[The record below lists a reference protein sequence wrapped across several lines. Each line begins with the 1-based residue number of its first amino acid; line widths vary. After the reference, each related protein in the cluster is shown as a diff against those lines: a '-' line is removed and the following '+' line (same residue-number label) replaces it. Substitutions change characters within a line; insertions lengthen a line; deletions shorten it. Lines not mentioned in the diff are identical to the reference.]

1 MPTTINERQADVEA
15 SLDQNPV
22 ELGLGASA
30 TAEGSSAVGVNAE
43 SFAQDSFALGDG
55 TTLQSRTG
63 VASFGLR
70 DLLFFDGQGVTYP
83 ADQGSQNAVDIPLT
97 DNAAEGEEHSITFS
111 VAGTEVFEM
120 YAEADG
126 NGGVQNLDVN
136 VPDSL
141 SVSNDITT
149 TSLTGESVTIEDNT
163 GTTVAVLDASK
174 TPAAL
179 QLVGNNIDAL
189 NKIIAQNSELL
200 LDGDLTLSGSVTEGA
215 SL

>member
-1 MPTTINERQADVEA
+1 MTTTINERQADVEA
-15 SLDQNPV
+15 SFDQDPV
-22 ELGLGASA
+22 ELGDQASVTADGA
-30 TAEGSSAVGVNAE
+30 SAVGVGAE
-43 SFAQDSFALGDG
+43 AFAQDSFALGDS
-55 TTLQSRTG
+55 TTIQSRTG

-70 DLLFFDGQGVTYP
+70 DLLFFDGYGLTFP
-83 ADQGSQNAVDIPLT
+83 EDQGSQNAVDIPVT
-97 DNAAEGEEHSITFS
+97 DNAAQGEEHSITFS

-149 TSLTGESVTIEDNT
+149 TSLTGESVTIEDDT

-215 SL
+215 TL

>member
-1 MPTTINERQADVEA
+1 MTTTINQRQADVEA
-15 SLDQNPV
+15 SLDQDPV
-22 ELGLGASA
+22 ELGDGASVTEDGA
-30 TAEGSSAVGVNAE
+30 SAVGVNAE
-43 SFAQDSFALGDG
+43 AFAQDSFALGDE
-55 TTLQSRTG
+55 TTINTRTG

-70 DLLFFDGQGVTYP
+70 DLLFFDGYGMTFP
-83 ADQGSQNAVDIPLT
+83 ADQGSQNAVDIPVT
-97 DNAAEGEEHSITFS
+97 SNAAQGEEHSITFS

-149 TSLTGESVTIEDNT
+149 TSLTGESVTIEDDT
-163 GTTVAVLDASK
+163 GTTVAILDASK

-179 QLVGNNIDAL
+179 QLSGNNIDAL

-215 SL
+215 TL

>member
-1 MPTTINERQADVEA
+1 MTTTINQRQADVEA
-15 SLDQNPV
+15 SLNQDPV
-22 ELGLGASA
+22 ELGSGASVTEA
-30 TAEGSSAVGVNAE
+30 GASAVGVNAQA
-43 SFAQDSFALGDG
+43 FAQNSFALGDQ
-55 TTLQSRTG
+55 TTINTRTG

-70 DLLFFDGQGVTYP
+70 DLLFFDGYGVTFP
-83 ADQGSQNAVDIPLT
+83 ADQGSQNAVDIPVT
-97 DNAAEGEEHSITFS
+97 SNAAQGEKHSITFS
-111 VAGTEVFEM
+111 VGGVEVFEM

-126 NGGVQNLDVN
+126 SGGVQNLDVN

-149 TSLTGESVTIEDNT
+149 TSLTGESVTIEDVDGNT
-163 GTTVAVLDASK
+163 IAVLDGSQ

-200 LDGDLTLSGSVTEGA
+200 LDGDLTLSGSITEGA
-215 SL
+215 TL

>member
-1 MPTTINERQADVEA
+1 
-15 SLDQNPV
+15 
-22 ELGLGASA
+22 
-30 TAEGSSAVGVNAE
+30 
-43 SFAQDSFALGDG
+43 
-55 TTLQSRTG
+55 
-63 VASFGLR
+63 
-70 DLLFFDGQGVTYP
+70 
-83 ADQGSQNAVDIPLT
+83 
-97 DNAAEGEEHSITFS
+97 
-111 VAGTEVFEM
+111 M

-149 TSLTGESVTIEDNT
+149 TSLTGESVTIEDDT

-215 SL
+215 TL